1 MDGIPPPLDDDDDD
15 VAWALQTAAVQ
26 WQRSAHADAVVWLHR
41 AVDAA
46 ISAGKPERAHDLT
59 VAAQE
64 LTQRL
69 SGAAVAANPEPV
81 SVGDRVSLS
90 MDVEFAPPSEPVFEI
105 PRRPPPPRRGA
116 PPPPRQG
123 GSLPIP
129 KPPPPRSIA
138 AAAAP
143 ALQPPPPPAQPA
155 FPPVP
160 VGMPAPEAK
169 RPSSRPPAARYS
181 RPPDVFEPLPE
192 RLKKSSQPPPPP
204 TPPPPS
210 VTSDSES
217 DRDRAAFPYSQP
229 PPPLDTSLGES
240 IDALLA
246 QVSDV
251 STRLGEAESTPMDA
265 QPTAADSRPPSEVPS
280 EPAPEPEPEP
290 EREPEPATLPPAAEE
305 PAPAAEEP
313 PSAPSEPE
321 SVAARESIPPL
332 VEGVSLADVRGL
344 QDLPAD
350 AQAGLAE
357 KARVEVLGP
366 DEEIGGFAVALVL
379 EGDVR
384 IMPSIADVACAFAA
398 KGEVVFTSGSLEDGV
413 MLRVVA
419 GDAGARVALWDPDAL
434 AEATASCP
442 WVADELRLVADRY
455 QALAGATM
463 GAMGDRLDDALR
475 SMVTS
480 RCDVRLL
487 LGGEVLL
494 EPGKPV
500 DGMYIVGAGR
510 LELVVEGDVVDELGP
525 GDFLFAEQ
533 ILAAGGAPSVAR
545 AGKTGALLLFAPR
558 MTAHELLVSV
568 PPLLEILAG

>member
-26 WQRSAHADAVVWLHR
+26 WQRNAHADAVVWLHR

-46 ISAGKPERAHDLT
+46 ISAGKPQRAHDLT

-64 LTQRL
+64 LTQQIAGGAPAVGSEPPL
-69 SGAAVAANPEPV
+69 S
-81 SVGDRVSLS
+81 GDRVSLS
-90 MDVEFAPPSEPVFEI
+90 MDVEFQPSEQPVFEI
-105 PRRPPPPRRGA
+105 ARRPPPPRRGA
-116 PPPPRQG
+116 GPPPPRPGSLPQPKPPPPPRQTTA
-123 GSLPIP
+123 S
-129 KPPPPRSIA
+129 
-138 AAAAP
+138 AAP
-143 ALQPPPPPAQPA
+143 ALRQPPAAPA

-160 VGMPAPEAK
+160 MEMPPPEP
-169 RPSSRPPAARYS
+169 RRQSSRPPPARQS
-181 RPPDVFEPLPE
+181 RPPDVFERLPE

-204 TPPPPS
+204 PPPPS
-210 VTSDSES
+210 FTADQDE
-217 DRDRAAFPYSQP
+217 RAPFPYSQP
-229 PPPLDTSLGES
+229 PPPVDMPLDDTV
-240 IDALLA
+240 DALLA
-246 QVSDV
+246 NVQRASAQ
-251 STRLGEAESTPMDA
+251 LGELGELAESSASDA
-265 QPTAADSRPPSEVPS
+265 ELPAESGEPSEIPAAADSAPPASTPS
-280 EPAPEPEPEP
+280 EP
-290 EREPEPATLPPAAEE
+290 PPAPMQTPAPAPTPTPTPAPVEE
-305 PAPAAEEP
+305 PAADEAA
-313 PSAPSEPE
+313 A
-321 SVAARESIPPL
+321 PL
-332 VEGVSLADVRGL
+332 VEGVSLAEVRGL
-344 QDLPAD
+344 EDLPAD
-350 AQAGLAE
+350 AQAGLVE
-357 KARVEVLGP
+357 KARVEALGP
-366 DEEIGGFAVALVL
+366 DEEIGGFGVALVL

-419 GDAGARVALWDPDAL
+419 GEAGARVAVWEPDAL

-463 GAMGDRLDDALR
+463 GAMGDRLDSSLLA
-475 SMVTS
+475 MVTG
-480 RCDVRLL
+480 RCDVRVL

-510 LELVVEGDVVDELGP
+510 IELVSDGDILDELGP

-533 ILAAGGAPSVAR
+533 ILAAGSAPSTAR